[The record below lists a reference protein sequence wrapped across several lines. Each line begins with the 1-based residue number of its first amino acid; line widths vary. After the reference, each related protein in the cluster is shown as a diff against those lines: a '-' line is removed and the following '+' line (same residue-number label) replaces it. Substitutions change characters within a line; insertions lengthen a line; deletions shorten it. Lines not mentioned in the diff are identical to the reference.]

1 MNKLNNALTRLI
13 EISMALGLNDTD
25 LNNSREYLIHNEY
38 GLCFDTLITQLYEYD
53 IEISI
58 EFYEL
63 IGRIGELLNLE
74 ESFYS
79 FMKELIRDGST
90 IPKTVKDE
98 LAIIITNLK
107 K

>member
-25 LNNSREYLIHNEY
+25 LNNAREYLIHNEY